1 MSILNNLGNRY
12 RTQKKLIDEG
22 KSRNPEYVLKNI
34 EAVLDSARSFRNLN
48 RPQAIRLSNKAMV
61 DCEDA
66 LARYRQKDNIDMIF
80 EINALK
86 SEIQAFL
93 TNFSVEEI
101 DRALHKSDGDDY
113 LDEARQKFILAKK
126 MKNIKRI
133 DSSVSALYAIARY
146 DDALIFFKQESIPR
160 KDIAIAEKQE
170 VIDFLQF
177 FTEDEIVEAK
187 KIVLKDKDSG
197 LSEF

>member
-1 MSILNNLGNRY
+1 MSILGNIGKRY
-12 RTQKKLIDEG
+12 RVQKKLIDEG

-34 EAVLDSARSFRNLN
+34 EAVLDQARSFRNLN
-48 RPQAIRLSNKAMV
+48 RPQAIKLSDKAIA
-61 DCEDA
+61 DCEAA

-101 DRALHKSDGDDY
+101 DRALHKSDGDNY
-113 LDEARQKFILAKK
+113 LDEARHKFILAKK
-126 MKNIKRI
+126 MKNIKRVESI
-133 DSSVSALYAIARY
+133 SNALSAIARY

-160 KDIAIAEKQE
+160 KDIAEAEKRE
-170 VIDFLQF
+170 ILEFLQL
-177 FTEDEIVEAK
+177 FTEDEILEAK

-197 LSEF
+197 YL